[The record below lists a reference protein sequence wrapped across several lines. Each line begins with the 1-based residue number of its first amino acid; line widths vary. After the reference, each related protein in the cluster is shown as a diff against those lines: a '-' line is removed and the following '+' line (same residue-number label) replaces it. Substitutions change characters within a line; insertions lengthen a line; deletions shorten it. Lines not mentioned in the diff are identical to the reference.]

1 MKRDYRLFI
10 KDIIAAM
17 ESIEGFV
24 EGMRFE
30 ELMQDTIIKQ
40 RAIKLGSNVGLYVFQ
55 SSPLGRSIY
64 TQSEVNSC
72 FDLLHFLGAQGGKPI
87 AKTVFGYGGNSIQVS
102 NAVLGHAV
110 IGS

>member
-1 MKRDYRLFI
+1 MGIALFQN
-10 KDIIAAM
+10 
-17 ESIEGFV
+17 SLSG
-24 EGMRFE
+24 
-30 ELMQDTIIKQ
+30 
-40 RAIKLGSNVGLYVFQ
+40 GL
-55 SSPLGRSIY
+55 
-64 TQSEVNSC
+64 THAQSEVNSC